1 MLVLNAPLILAVN
14 LVLLHQAALSVAI
27 ITSRMELHAHN
38 VLIPPNVRLVL
49 VHQPVPSV
57 SLVGSSKVEHAKIVQ
72 LRPML
77 NVLLVLTLPELVPHV
92 ILDTMCL
99 VALVLNATLILPMLV
114 VQLVPPKE
122 LIPHV
127 RPIIT

>member
-1 MLVLNAPLILAVN
+1 MKPAPSLTQTLAVLLALLLQEHAPSVTLTMVTIWTPTISASYVLVPLELAQPTVLNALA
-14 LVLLHQAALSVAI
+14 LQ
-27 ITSRMELHAHN
+27 
-38 VLIPPNVRLVL
+38 
-49 VHQPVPSV
+49 
-57 SLVGSSKVEHAKIVQ
+57 
-72 LRPML
+72 
-77 NVLLVLTLPELVPHV
+77 ELVPNV
-92 ILDTMCL
+92 LVDTMCL